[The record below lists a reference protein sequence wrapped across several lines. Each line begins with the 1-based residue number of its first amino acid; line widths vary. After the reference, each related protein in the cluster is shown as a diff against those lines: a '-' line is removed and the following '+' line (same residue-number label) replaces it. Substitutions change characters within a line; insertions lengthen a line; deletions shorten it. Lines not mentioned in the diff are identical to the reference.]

1 MTDTTSTTTAEIVL
15 FPGFDELDAI
25 GPYEVFQN
33 GTEAGADLETRL
45 VTLEPT
51 DRVHASHGLIIVPDG
66 TLGSPD
72 VLVVP
77 GGGWTTEDGGVRRVV
92 NDGNLGE
99 AVATRH
105 ETGATV
111 ASVCTGAMVLA
122 HGGILEGRP
131 AVTHQVALED
141 LAAFTDVHDA
151 RVVDDGDILTAGGV
165 TSGIDLALW
174 FLEREFGADVATAV
188 ATEMEHERSRDV
200 VRTGN

>member
-1 MTDTTSTTTAEIVL
+1 MADATSTTTAEIVL

-51 DRVHASHGLIIVPDG
+51 ETVRASHGLTVVPDG

-92 NDGNLGE
+92 NDGDLAE

-105 ETGATV
+105 ESGATV

-122 HGGILEGRP
+122 HGGVLEGRP
-131 AVTHQVALED
+131 AVTHRVALED
-141 LAAFTDVHDA
+141 LEAHANVHEA
-151 RVVDDGDILTAGGV
+151 RVVDDGDVLTAGGV

-174 FLEREFGADVATAV
+174 FLEREFSEAVATAV

-200 VRTGN
+200 VRTRN